1 MRTVVQIRKGRKP
14 RDVSRDRLSRIP
26 VDADPR
32 RQRVEMIQAL
42 IPIGLEAVRQELQ
55 RELEELTGPRYAR
68 HGGRGGLSRWGG
80 QRGSVYLLDQKVP
93 VRVPRVR
100 DLRRDVEVPLE
111 TYAMLQSPQA
121 ADRALFGRI
130 LGGLSCR
137 DYESSSRLDPES
149 FGLSASTVSRRFI
162 EASAA
167 KLREIRERRLEGLD
181 VVAVFL
187 DGKAFAEEQIVLA
200 VGITVQGEKKLL
212 GFVQTATE
220 NEVVCRQFLQGLVDR
235 GLSVENG
242 LLLVIDGGKGLRKA
256 ISSVLGKKTPVQR
269 CQWHKRENVVSH
281 LPKSRQ
287 ARVRKRLK
295 AAQELPDYEKAKAEL
310 MKIHAELKETNESA
324 AASLLEGLEE
334 TLTLQKL
341 GLARE
346 LGRSFKTTNV
356 IESVQSMI
364 GRRTDKVDHWKN
376 SNQLHRWLASALL
389 EVEPRLRKVCG
400 YQHLYKLRQIL
411 QKMSHVKAAA

>member
-1 MRTVVQIRKGRKP
+1 MTTVVEIRKGRKP
-14 RDVSRDRLSRIP
+14 KDVSRDRMAGVR
-26 VDADPR
+26 VDMDPR
-32 RQRVEMIQAL
+32 RQRIEMIQAL
-42 IPIGLEAVRQELQ
+42 IPIGLDAVR
-55 RELEELTGPRYAR
+55 RELDRELVELTGPRYMR
-68 HGGRGGLSRWGG
+68 YGGQEGLCRWGG

-93 VRVPRVR
+93 VLVPRVR

-111 TYAMLQSPQA
+111 SYQMLQSRHE

-137 DYESSSRLDPES
+137 DYESSSRLAPES
-149 FGLSASTVSRRFI
+149 FALSASTVSRRFI

-167 KLREIRERRLEGLD
+167 RLREIQERRLEGLD

-187 DGKAFAEEQIVLA
+187 DGKAFAEEEIVLA
-200 VGITVQGEKKLL
+200 VGITIDGEKKLL
-212 GFVQTATE
+212 GFIQTATE
-220 NEVVCRQFLQGLVDR
+220 NEVACRQFLQGLIDR
-235 GLSVENG
+235 GLSTESG
-242 LLLVIDGGKGLRKA
+242 LLFVIDGAKGLRKA
-256 ISSVLGKKTPVQR
+256 ISTVFGKKTPVQR
-269 CQWHKRENVVSH
+269 CQWHKRENVISH

-295 AAQELPDYEKAKAEL
+295 AAQELPSYEKAKAEL

-334 TLTLQKL
+334 TLTLQRL

-364 GRRTDKVDHWKN
+364 GRRTDKVDHWRN
-376 SNQLHRWLASALL
+376 SSQLHRWFASALL
-389 EVEPRLRKVCG
+389 EIEPRLRKVCG
-400 YQHLYKLRQIL
+400 YQHLLRLRQAL
-411 QKMSHVKAAA
+411 GKSEQSKAA